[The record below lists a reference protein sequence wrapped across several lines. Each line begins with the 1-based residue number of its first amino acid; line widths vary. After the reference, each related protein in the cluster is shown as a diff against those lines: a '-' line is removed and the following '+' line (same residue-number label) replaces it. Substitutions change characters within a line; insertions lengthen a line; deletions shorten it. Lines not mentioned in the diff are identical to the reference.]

1 MINMGQKKNFKYY
14 LLIFGIAML
23 AILIYT
29 VINWVSTGTFQMGM
43 LWSALFLPLL
53 FTTFL
58 FIFDKIFEK
67 LFPKQKKLQGEKD
80 DINNFVNKMNAAMD
94 KDGGFSITDYRTL
107 QESERFQ
114 KTLKQLYSI
123 KKDGETED
131 LTMDYLSKKFKKST
145 VEYKAIQ
152 IIIEELKKME

>member
-1 MINMGQKKNFKYY
+1 
-14 LLIFGIAML
+14 
-23 AILIYT
+23 
-29 VINWVSTGTFQMGM
+29 M
-43 LWSALFLPLL
+43 LWSALVFPLL
-53 FTTFL
+53 FTTF
-58 FIFDKIFEK
+58 FFVFDKIFEK

>member
-1 MINMGQKKNFKYY
+1 MGQKKNFKYY

-29 VINWVSTGTFQMGM
+29 VINWVSTGTFQIGM
-43 LWSALFLPLL
+43 LWSALVFPLL
-53 FTTFL
+53 FTTF
-58 FIFDKIFEK
+58 FFVFDKIFEK